1 MADARG
7 FTLVELMVVL
17 VIIGMAGAAMVL
29 TMPGD
34 AARLRDE
41 GERLAGRLDAA
52 RAEAILANRPV
63 RATVDGAGYRFAVRR
78 KGAWAALADKPFQP
92 EQWDAPTT
100 VGGGQA
106 SIDFDSVGLATPATL
121 DLGRAGARLTI
132 AVDGAGRVRVDG

>member
-1 MADARG
+1 MAGTRG

-17 VIIGMAGAAMVL
+17 VIIGMAGAAVVL

-34 AARLRDE
+34 EAKLRGE

-52 RAEAILANRPV
+52 RAEAILANRSM
-63 RATVDGAGYRFAVRR
+63 RATVDGTGYRFTVRR
-78 KGAWAALADKPFQP
+78 KGAWVPLADKPFQP
-92 EQWDAPTT
+92 ERWDAPTA

-106 SIDFDSVGLATPATL
+106 SVDFDSVGLATPATL
-121 DLGRAGARLTI
+121 DLTRPGVRLTI